1 MLVQIHITEKVFMDW
16 RVFMTT
22 FATIFL
28 AEMGD
33 KTQLAAMTMAA
44 DTKKPLTVFVS
55 AALALVCVSA
65 LGVAVGGALGHY
77 LPLEWIRRVAALG
90 FIAIGVLILLDKF

>member
-1 MLVQIHITEKVFMDW
+1 MDW

-44 DTKKPLTVFVS
+44 ETKRPLTVFLS
-55 AALALVCVSA
+55 SALALVCVSA

-77 LPLEWIRRVAALG
+77 LPLEWIRRVAAVG

>member
-1 MLVQIHITEKVFMDW
+1 MIDW

-44 DTKKPLTVFVS
+44 ETKKPLTVFVS
-55 AALALVCVSA
+55 AALALACVSA
-65 LGVAVGGALGHY
+65 LGVAVGGTLGHY

-90 FIAIGVLILLDKF
+90 FIAIGILILLDKF

>member
-1 MLVQIHITEKVFMDW
+1 
-16 RVFMTT
+16 MTT

-44 DTKKPLTVFVS
+44 ETKRPLTVFVS
-55 AALALVCVSA
+55 AALALACVSA

>member
-1 MLVQIHITEKVFMDW
+1 MDW
-16 RVFMTT
+16 RVFTTT

-44 DTKKPLTVFVS
+44 ETKRPLTVFLS

-90 FIAIGVLILLDKF
+90 FIVIGVLILLDKF

>member
-1 MLVQIHITEKVFMDW
+1 MDW

-33 KTQLAAMTMAA
+33 KTQLAAMTMTAE
-44 DTKKPLTVFVS
+44 TRKPLTVFVS
-55 AALALVCVSA
+55 AALALACVSA

-90 FIAIGVLILLDKF
+90 FIAIGVLILLEKF

>member
-1 MLVQIHITEKVFMDW
+1 MIDW

-44 DTKKPLTVFVS
+44 ETKKPLTVFVS

-90 FIAIGVLILLDKF
+90 FIAIGVLILLGKF

>member
-1 MLVQIHITEKVFMDW
+1 MIDW

-44 DTKKPLTVFVS
+44 ETKKPLTVFVS
-55 AALALVCVSA
+55 AALALACVSA

-90 FIAIGVLILLDKF
+90 FIAIGILILLDKF

>member
-1 MLVQIHITEKVFMDW
+1 MDW

-44 DTKKPLTVFVS
+44 ETKRPLTVFVS
-55 AALALVCVSA
+55 AALALACVSA
-65 LGVAVGGALGHY
+65 LGVVVGGALGHY

-90 FIAIGVLILLDKF
+90 FITIGVLILLDKF

>member
-1 MLVQIHITEKVFMDW
+1 MDW

-33 KTQLAAMTMAA
+33 KTQLAAMTMSAE
-44 DTKKPLTVFVS
+44 TKRPLTVFLS
-55 AALALVCVSA
+55 ASLALVCVSA